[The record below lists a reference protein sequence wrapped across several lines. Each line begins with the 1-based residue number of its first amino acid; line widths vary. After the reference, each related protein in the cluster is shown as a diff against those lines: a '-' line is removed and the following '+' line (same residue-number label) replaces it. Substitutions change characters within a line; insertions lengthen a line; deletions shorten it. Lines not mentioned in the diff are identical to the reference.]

1 MWTWPG
7 GSSRQ
12 DREPEVG
19 LGGASGGA
27 GSHAAAV
34 PPPSLLC
41 CPCTWPREMLGCVFK
56 GRSLTGVGAQVN
68 VICSLIH
75 SLSHQPNVD
84 RGFLGAGLRPRAQ
97 NRKADEPRPCPPDG
111 QTGLVVHGDRHAAKD
126 PWAASE
132 LPPSDLEVVG
142 GCAHLRSTSW
152 RKLDL

>member
-1 MWTWPG
+1 MLLPCPHQASSAAPALGPG
-7 GSSRQ
+7 RCW
-12 DREPEVG
+12 
-19 LGGASGGA
+19 
-27 GSHAAAV
+27 AV
-34 PPPSLLC
+34 CLKGDPSQ
-41 CPCTWPREMLGCVFK
+41 V
-56 GRSLTGVGAQVN
+56 SGAQVN

-75 SLSHQPNVD
+75 SLSHRPNVD

-111 QTGLVVHGDRHAAKD
+111 QTGLVVHGERHAAKD

-132 LPPSDLEVVG
+132 LLPSDLEVVG